1 MSWGIASGWKAREA
15 ERERAFP
22 PFLRGG
28 GDGELLH
35 KEPVKRVRLA

>member
-1 MSWGIASGWKAREA
+1 MSWGIASGWKAREGTSLSLFFK
-15 ERERAFP
+15 E
-22 PFLRGG
+22 GG